1 MANQGTRRLIDRMDE
16 ETDGLTPSAT
26 SDTLPINAG
35 IMFPQGWRIMLP
47 NVFLMQWTS
56 GELSEV

>member
-1 MANQGTRRLIDRMDE
+1 MDE